1 MLNPTRLLHALYR
14 FAELTLNR
22 NLDPS
27 VFVRLCRK
35 YKMMSFDLG
44 PPANKKKD
52 VTAVEVFGVLN
63 SEWKKV
69 EDVVHELLIVLQN
82 SQVGERIE
90 QSVG

>member
-1 MLNPTRLLHALYR
+1 VSR

-27 VFVRLCRK
+27 AFVRQCRK
-35 YKMMSFDLG
+35 YKLMSFDLG
-44 PPANKKKD
+44 PTKDKKKD

-82 SQVGERIE
+82 SQVGERLE